1 LLVQGVNNETVFSL
15 DASGSAEFKGD
26 LTASSF
32 KIVRDAVAAEPDDL
46 GIIVAT
52 SSAGMA
58 KIPENKSEVTIKSPF
73 VTDKSLIYLTPIG
86 STENQVLYLAR
97 TKPDEQT
104 FTVGIDGLPTKD
116 ILFTWWIVN

>member
-32 KIVRDAVAAEPDDL
+32 KIVRDAVAAEPDLD

-52 SSAGMA
+52 SSAGIA
-58 KIPENKSEVTIKSPF
+58 KIPVNKSEVTIKSPF
-73 VTDKSLIYLTPIG
+73 VTEKSLIYLTPIG

-116 ILFTWWIVN
+116 ILFNWWIVN